1 MLRVPVSTAGGRYEI
16 AIGPGLLDCLDD
28 TLRPLD
34 PTSIAIVSDPTVAQ
48 LYGERALKA
57 AQRVARIQSFI
68 LPATEHDKSLQ
79 MVSRIVDHLVDMA
92 ADRRTVLVALGGGVI
107 GDIAGFAAAV
117 YMRGIRVVQVPTTL
131 LSQVDSS
138 VGGKTGVNHQ
148 SGKNLIG
155 AFHQPAA
162 VVTDTA
168 TLRSLPARELAAGL
182 AEILKHGLI
191 ADAEYFDAT
200 AAEMPALLA
209 RDDAALARAIA
220 RSCEIKAGVVGR
232 DERESG
238 ERALLN
244 FGHTFGHAIE
254 ALTGFGTWL
263 HGEAVGCGMCLATD
277 LSRRLGLLS
286 EADAARIS
294 TVIANAGLPTRI
306 AGLSADAAV
315 RAMRGDKKAE
325 GGAIRFI
332 LLDRIGHAVQRTVPE
347 AQLLETLA
355 AGGYT

>member
-1 MLRVPVSTAGGRYEI
+1 MLKVPVSTPGGRYDI
-16 AIGPGLLDCLDD
+16 AIGPGLLDALDD
-28 TLRPLD
+28 TLGRLD
-34 PTSIAIVSDPTVAQ
+34 PTSVAIVSDPTVAA
-48 LYGERALKA
+48 LYGERVA
-57 AQRVARIQSFI
+57 AAARRVAQTQSFV
-68 LPATEHDKSLQ
+68 LPAGEHDKSLA
-79 MVSRIVDHLVDMA
+79 MASRIVDHLVEMA

-138 VGGKTGVNHQ
+138 VGGKTGVNHPQ
-148 SGKNLIG
+148 GKNLIG

-162 VVTDTA
+162 VVADTS
-168 TLRSLPARELAAGL
+168 TLRSLPSRELAAGI

-191 ADAEYFDAT
+191 ADAPYFDAT
-200 AAEMPALLA
+200 AAALPQLLA
-209 RDDAALARAIA
+209 RDDAALGRAIA

-263 HGEAVGCGMCLATD
+263 HGEAVGCGMCLASD
-277 LSRRLGLLS
+277 LSRRVGLLGQ
-286 EADAARIS
+286 ADCERIAS
-294 TVIANAGLPTRI
+294 VIASAGLPTRI
-306 AGLSADAAV
+306 GGLSADAAV
-315 RAMRGDKKAE
+315 RTMRGDKKAE
-325 GGAIRFI
+325 AGSIRFI
-332 LLDRIGHAVQRTVPE
+332 LLDRLGHAVQRPVPD
-347 AQLLETLA
+347 AQLTETLA
-355 AGGYT
+355 AGGYG